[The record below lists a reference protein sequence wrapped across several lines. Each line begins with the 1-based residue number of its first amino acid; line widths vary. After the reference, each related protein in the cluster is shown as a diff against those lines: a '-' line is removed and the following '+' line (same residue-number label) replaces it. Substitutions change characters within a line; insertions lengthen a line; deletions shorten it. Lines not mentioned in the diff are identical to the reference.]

1 MCPGVALQVKGV
13 IEALSAECAEIP
25 LDVAVTLEVPV
36 QQTLKSEEFAADATS
51 KLGWVRLWPQW
62 GHLLS
67 PNELGRVAGHGVLD
81 TESTVD

>member
-1 MCPGVALQVKGV
+1 MRPSVALQVKRV
-13 IEALSAECAEIP
+13 IEALSTEGAEVP
-25 LDVAVTLEVPV
+25 LDVTVTLEMAV
-36 QQTLKSEEFAADATS
+36 QETLQGEEFAADATS